1 MGHQITQHLDEEQ
14 HKQWVYNT
22 TQADIA
28 DTLGQLEKMT
38 MPMPVNHP
46 DYLDVRVAYE
56 ELMEV
61 CMTTNADG
69 QIPSFTVL
77 TYLARLLH
85 QLRADPRMQEA
96 SAWSTHPYV
105 LTEDLVQTEEA

>member
-1 MGHQITQHLDEEQ
+1 MQITEHLNAEQ

-22 TQADIA
+22 TQADIT

-56 ELMEV
+56 EFMEV
-61 CMTTNADG
+61 CMSGTDG
-69 QIPSFTVL
+69 QLSAIHVL
-77 TYLARLLH
+77 TYFARFLH

-96 SAWSTHPYV
+96 SEWGTSPYV
-105 LTEDLVQTEEA
+105 LTDDFVQTKEA